1 MRKIVLLAA
10 VMCVAAWAQDKGD
23 KGRGGESRGGGHEA
37 VGGGHVPAHGPAAA
51 NAGRSDRESP
61 ARDRQQST
69 AAAESRI
76 AVEERGHPQSPHVHA
91 NDDRWVGHDSGAN
104 DPHYRVD
111 RAWAHGRFTGGFGPQ
126 HVFLLG
132 GGNRERFWFGNY
144 YWDIA
149 PYDYTIVGDW
159 NWAGDQVVIYE
170 DPDHDGWYLAYNPRF
185 GTYAHVEYLGN

>member
-1 MRKIVLLAA
+1 MRKIVLLAVVICA
-10 VMCVAAWAQDKGD
+10 AAWAQDRGD
-23 KGRGGESRGGGHEA
+23 KRGGESRGGGHEA

-51 NAGRSDRESP
+51 NAGRSGQESQ
-61 ARDRQQST
+61 ARGRQQSN
-69 AAAESRI
+69 APAENRM

-91 NDDRWVGHDSGAN
+91 SDDRWVGHDSGAN

-111 RAWAHGRFTGGFGPQ
+111 RAWARGRFTGGFGPQ

-149 PYDYTIVGDW
+149 PYDYNIVEGW
-159 NWAGDQVVIYE
+159 NWAGDQIVIYE
-170 DPDHDGWYLAYNPRF
+170 DPDHDGWYLAYNPRL

>member
-1 MRKIVLLAA
+1 MRKTVLLA
-10 VMCVAAWAQDKGD
+10 VVICVAAWAQDKQDKGD

-37 VGGGHVPAHGPAAA
+37 VADGHVPAHGPAAA
-51 NAGRSDRESP
+51 NAGRSDQGSP
-61 ARDRQQST
+61 ARGRQQSNAQAEDRL
-69 AAAESRI
+69 AA
-76 AVEERGHPQSPHVHA
+76 EERGHPQNPHVHA
-91 NDDRWVGHDSGAN
+91 NDDRWVGHDSGAS

-149 PYDYTIVGDW
+149 PYDYNIVGEW
-159 NWAGDQVVIYE
+159 NWAGDHVVIYE
-170 DPDHDGWYLAYNPRF
+170 DPDHDG
-185 GTYAHVEYLGN
+185 